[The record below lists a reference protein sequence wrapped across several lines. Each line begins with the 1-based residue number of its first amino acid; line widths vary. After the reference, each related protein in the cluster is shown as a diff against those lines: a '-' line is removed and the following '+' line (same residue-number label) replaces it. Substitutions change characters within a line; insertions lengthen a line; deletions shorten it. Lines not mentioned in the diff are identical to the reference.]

1 MKIYRFDFTED
12 TARCYCGD
20 TPKDDTHC
28 TCDHG
33 QKCCCDKCCQDECCG
48 DGLDAYSNVFKFW
61 DRVEENKKNLVN
73 GAKLILTRLKHE
85 ADLDNSTMA
94 YIVGVTV
101 NDYEDFFNDRCEPYV
116 TNQIIA
122 ASMAIGSTAL
132 FNLSLTSK
140 EELDDIVAL
149 AKRTYMPQHDILV
162 ANEGNLSVS
171 EGNLTLSKNDV
182 NEGLEFNDETIKS
195 LVNIVKEILGNNN
208 NEDAQG

>member
-1 MKIYRFDFTED
+1 
-12 TARCYCGD
+12 
-20 TPKDDTHC
+20 
-28 TCDHG
+28 
-33 QKCCCDKCCQDECCG
+33 
-48 DGLDAYSNVFKFW
+48 
-61 DRVEENKKNLVN
+61 
-73 GAKLILTRLKHE
+73 
-85 ADLDNSTMA
+85 MA

-149 AKRTYMPQHDILV
+149 AKRTYMPQHDKIIQDVLTKNSADDTLAV
-162 ANEGNLSVS
+162 ED
-171 EGNLTLSKNDV
+171 GNLTLNKNDV
-182 NEGLEFNDETIKS
+182 NDGLEFNDETIRS
-195 LVNIVKEILGNNN
+195 LVNIVKDILGNNN